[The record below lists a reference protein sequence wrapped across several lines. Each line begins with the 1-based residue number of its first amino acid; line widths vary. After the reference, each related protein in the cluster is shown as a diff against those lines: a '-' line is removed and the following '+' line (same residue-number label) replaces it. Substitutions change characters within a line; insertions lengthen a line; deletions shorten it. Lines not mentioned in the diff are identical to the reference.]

1 MKLYTNKELNE
12 LAQKAFDDPAALAE
26 LGAINAKL
34 ARAANQRLRRLE
46 AAGKTGDA
54 YKRIQESIP
63 GGGRRFS
70 QAKTGSVEGL
80 MKNINETQAALRQK
94 ESTLSGIKEVDR
106 ETVTSIFN
114 KFGYDEPTAGQV
126 RAFNSFLEN
135 KAWPEIK
142 RVMGSDVLRQIADM
156 VVNNED
162 ISDMLDSFTEWAE
175 TPEED
180 RDDIF
185 TMMEGWIE
193 L

>member
-1 MKLYTNKELNE
+1 MKLYSNKELND
-12 LAQKAFDDPAALAE
+12 LAQKAFDDPQALAE
-26 LGAINAKL
+26 LGRIASAQ

-80 MKNINETQAALRQK
+80 YKNIQETQAALRQK

-106 ETVTSIFN
+106 ETVKSIFN
-114 KFGYDEPTAGQV
+114 KFGYEDPTAAQV
-126 RAFNSFLEN
+126 RSFNHFLEN

-142 RVMGSDVLRQIADM
+142 RAMGSDVLRQIADM
-156 VVNNED
+156 VLNNDD
-162 ISDMLDSFTEWAE
+162 ISDMLESFTEWAE
-175 TPEED
+175 TPESD

-185 TMMEGWIE
+185 TMLENWIE
-193 L
+193 F